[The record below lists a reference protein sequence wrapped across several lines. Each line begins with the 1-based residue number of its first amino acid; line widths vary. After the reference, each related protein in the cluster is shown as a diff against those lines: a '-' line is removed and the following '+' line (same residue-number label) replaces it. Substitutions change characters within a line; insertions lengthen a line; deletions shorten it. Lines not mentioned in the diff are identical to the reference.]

1 MKNSM
6 LVSFMLGM
14 VFDVDNGIMN
24 MVSKGYDYR
33 QAKDVVT
40 AGMITSATLL
50 TVFIMLLVQV

>member
-33 QAKDVVT
+33 QAKDVVA